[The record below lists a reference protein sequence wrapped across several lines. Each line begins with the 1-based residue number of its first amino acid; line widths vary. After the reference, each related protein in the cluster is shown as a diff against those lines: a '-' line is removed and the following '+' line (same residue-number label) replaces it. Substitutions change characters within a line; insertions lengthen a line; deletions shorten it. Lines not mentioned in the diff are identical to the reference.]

1 MNRSRWIALVAVV
14 VVVAAGFWFVKGRGK
29 KDTPKF
35 RTAAVEQGE
44 LTASVSATGSVR
56 PVIQVEVGSQVSG
69 TLDKLYVD
77 YNSHVKAGQV
87 LGQLEPS
94 VFRARYAQ
102 AEAAVARAEAAL
114 KDANRQYARA
124 KELVRDDF
132 VSQADVDAAE
142 VQVDQRKADLKQ
154 AKAQLDAAQADLD
167 HTTIRSP
174 IDGVVI
180 ARSIDVGQTV
190 AASLSAPKLFVIAN
204 DLRQMQVETKIDEAD
219 IGRIRPGLPVTFSV
233 DAFPDESFE
242 GKVTQV
248 RLEPITEQN
257 VVTYTTVIATRN
269 DNLSL
274 RPGMTANVTVL
285 VESKENVLKVP
296 NAALRFRPGMGG
308 GPGMGG
314 MGGRGGMGGAGGS
327 GGSGGMGGMRRSFAA
342 LVSKIVPAA
351 FAQDGPPQGD
361 RAQFMNDPYVQQI
374 REKIRNG
381 ELTREEGREMI
392 RKHFAEKG
400 ITMPQRGGEGGGP
413 GGPGGMGGPG
423 MRGGEAGPGA
433 AGASGAPGAPGAM
446 RGEGRRRG
454 GEGGGAADSAG
465 GMRGGRGGWG
475 GKGKGGAKPGTVY
488 VLENG
493 KPKPVMVFTGIT
505 DGSMTEIKTDKLKAG
520 DLVITG
526 LEVAVNRGSNNL
538 QPPPGM
544 GGPQFGR
551 PGGGGGRR

>member
-14 VVVAAGFWFVKGRGK
+14 LVVAAGFWFMKGRGK
-29 KDTPKF
+29 KEAPKY
-35 RTAAVEQGE
+35 RTAAVEQGD
-44 LTASVSATGSVR
+44 LAASVSATGSVR

-77 YNSHVKAGQV
+77 YNSHVKAGQI

-102 AEAAVARAEAAL
+102 SEAAVARAEAAL

-154 AKAQLDAAQADLD
+154 AKAQLDASQADLD

-233 DAFPDESFE
+233 DAFPDETFE

-285 VESKENVLKVP
+285 VESRENVMKVP
-296 NAALRFRPGMGG
+296 NSALRFRPSMGG
-308 GPGMGG
+308 FGGSGGAPGT
-314 MGGRGGMGGAGGS
+314 GGRGGAGGS
-327 GGSGGMGGMRRSFAA
+327 GGSGGSSGGMGGARRGFAA

-351 FAQDGPPQGD
+351 FAQDGPSSAD
-361 RAQFMNDPYVQQI
+361 RERFMNDPYVQQV
-374 REKIRNG
+374 REKVRSG
-381 ELTREEGREMI
+381 ELTREEARDMI
-392 RKHFAEKG
+392 RKHFEEQG
-400 ITMPQRGGEGGGP
+400 VSMPQRGGNGG
-413 GGPGGMGGPG
+413 
-423 MRGGEAGPGA
+423 
-433 AGASGAPGAPGAM
+433 GAPGAPGGPGAM
-446 RGEGRRRG
+446 RGEGRAREAG
-454 GEGGGAADSAG
+454 GSGGAGVRGAG
-465 GMRGGRGGWG
+465 GAGSPNDTSSGMRGGRGGWG
-475 GKGKGGAKPGTVY
+475 GMGKGGKKPGTVY
-488 VLENG
+488 ILENG
-493 KPKPVMVFTGIT
+493 KPTPVMVVTGIT
-505 DGSMTEIKTDKLKAG
+505 DGSMTEIKSDKLKPG
-520 DLVITG
+520 DLVVVG
-526 LEVAVNRGSNNL
+526 LEIVMPKSSGL
-538 QPPPGM
+538 TPPPGM

-551 PGGGGGRR
+551 PGGGGSSGGRR

>member
-1 MNRSRWIALVAVV
+1 VNRSRWIALVAVV
-14 VVVAAGFWFVKGRGK
+14 LVVAAGVWFMKGRGK
-29 KDTPKF
+29 KEEPKY
-35 RTAAVEQGE
+35 RTAAVEQGD
-44 LTASVSATGSVR
+44 LAASVSATGSVR

-102 AEAAVARAEAAL
+102 SEAAVARAEAAL

-142 VQVDQRKADLKQ
+142 VQVDQRRADVKQ
-154 AKAQLDAAQADLD
+154 AKAQLDASQADLD

-233 DAFPDESFE
+233 DAFPDETFE

-285 VESKENVLKVP
+285 VESRENVMKVP
-296 NAALRFRPGMGG
+296 NSALRFRPGMNGAG
-308 GPGMGG
+308 GPGG

-351 FAQDGPPQGD
+351 FAQDGPSAAD
-361 RAQFMNDPYVQQI
+361 RERFANDPYVQQI
-374 REKIRNG
+374 REKIRSG
-381 ELTREEGREMI
+381 ELTRDEGREMI
-392 RKHFAEKG
+392 RKHFESQG
-400 ITMPQRGGEGGGP
+400 VSMPQRGGNGGGP
-413 GGPGGMGGPG
+413 GAPGG
-423 MRGGEAGPGA
+423 
-433 AGASGAPGAPGAM
+433 PGAM
-446 RGEGRRRG
+446 RGEGGARG
-454 GEGGGAADSAG
+454 PGGAGGPGMRGPGGAGGPGMRGAGGAGAPNDSAS

-475 GKGKGGAKPGTVY
+475 GKGKGAKPGTVY
-488 VLENG
+488 ILQGG
-493 KPKPVMVFTGIT
+493 KPTPVMVVTGIT
-505 DGSMTEIKTDKLKAG
+505 DGSMTEIKSDKLKPG
-520 DLVITG
+520 DLVVTG
-526 LEVAVNRGSNNL
+526 LEIAMPKSSGL
-538 QPPPGM
+538 TPPPGM

-551 PGGGGGRR
+551 PGGGGSSGGRR

>member
-14 VVVAAGFWFVKGRGK
+14 LVVAAGFWFVKGRGK
-29 KDTPKF
+29 KEAPKY
-35 RTAAVEQGE
+35 RTAAIEQGE

-132 VSQADVDAAE
+132 ISQADVDAAE

-219 IGRIRPGLPVTFSV
+219 IGRIRPGLSVTFSV

-296 NAALRFRPGMGG
+296 NAALRFRPNMGG

-327 GGSGGMGGMRRSFAA
+327 GGPGGGMGGMRRSFAA

-351 FAQDGPPQGD
+351 FAQDGPPSAE
-361 RAQFMNDPYVQQI
+361 RERFMNDPYVQQV
-374 REKIRNG
+374 REKVRNG
-381 ELTREEGREMI
+381 ELTREEARDMI
-392 RKHFAEKG
+392 RKHFEEQGVA
-400 ITMPQRGGEGGGP
+400 MPQRGGAGGP
-413 GGPGGMGGPG
+413 GGPGGAGGPGG
-423 MRGGEAGPGA
+423 MRGGDGGA
-433 AGASGAPGAPGAM
+433 GAPGGPGAM
-446 RGEGRRRG
+446 RGEGGAGRPRG
-454 GEGGGAADSAG
+454 AGGPADSSG
-465 GMRGGRGGWG
+465 GMRGGRGAWG

-488 VLENG
+488 ILENG
-493 KPKPVMVFTGIT
+493 KPKPVMVVTGIT
-505 DGSMTEIKTDKLKAG
+505 DGSMTEIKTDQLKPG
-520 DLVITG
+520 DLVVVG
-526 LEVAVNRGSNNL
+526 LEITMPKSSGL
-538 QPPPGM
+538 TPPPGM

-551 PGGGGGRR
+551 PGGGGTGGRR